1 MATTVREILGSAY
14 ALLNNA
20 SEEELDLAVALT
32 QYGITVSEMRHEK
45 ISGYRNPEIRKALIS
60 FAEEDSEQDGTLSE
74 FEGDVV
80 LLRFN
85 GTPIPQVPFN
95 MLDEYRLMDQQAAA
109 FYTDVSGVSQTINLV
124 DDEGNIQYVQSAPPA
139 PQKKIQLARA
149 LPGDL
154 EIWYEP
160 RATVEINQEGNADI
174 EDAYKYLLVTRLAYN
189 CSKYV
194 LYNDP
199 RKEQNKQIMI
209 PALMQQAAY
218 AKDLYMATV
227 NKTVDTSRPYPRLPY
242 SAR

>member
-1 MATTVREILGSAY
+1 MATTVKEIIGSAY
-14 ALLNNA
+14 TLLNNA

-32 QYGITVSEMRHEK
+32 QYGITLSEMQHEK
-45 ISGYRNPEIRKALIS
+45 ISGYRNPEIIKAIVT
-60 FAEEDSEQDGTLSE
+60 FAEEQTQEDDTLENFS
-74 FEGDVV
+74 GDVV

-85 GTPIPQVPFN
+85 GTPISQVPFN

-109 FYTDVSGVSQTINLV
+109 FYTDLSG
-124 DDEGNIQYVQSAPPA
+124 EA
-139 PQKKIQLARA
+139 PQKKIELARA
-149 LPGDL
+149 HPGDL

-160 RATVEINQEGNADI
+160 RATVDINHEGNASV
-174 EDAYKYLLVTRLAYN
+174 EDAYKFLLVTRLAFN

-194 LYNDP
+194 IYNDP
-199 RKEQNKQIMI
+199 RKEQNKQ
-209 PALMQQAAY
+209 LMVAGLLQQASY

>member
-1 MATTVREILGSAY
+1 MATTVKEIIGSAY
-14 ALLNNA
+14 TLLNNA

-32 QYGITVSEMRHEK
+32 QYGITLSEMQHEK
-45 ISGYRNPEIRKALIS
+45 ISGYRNPEIIKAIVT
-60 FAEEDSEQDGTLSE
+60 FAEEQTQEDDTLENFS
-74 FEGDVV
+74 GDVV

-109 FYTDVSGVSQTINLV
+109 FYTDLSG
-124 DDEGNIQYVQSAPPA
+124 EA
-139 PQKKIQLARA
+139 PQKRIELARA
-149 LPGDL
+149 HPGDL

-160 RATVEINQEGNADI
+160 RATVEIDHSAGYADV
-174 EDAYKYLLVTRLAYN
+174 EDAYKFLLATRLAYN

-199 RKEQNKQIMI
+199 RKEANKPVMI
-209 PALMQQAAY
+209 PALMQQASY
-218 AKDLYMATV
+218 AKDLYMAAV